1 MGRWTKNANA
11 PQKKMII
18 STELFEQSER
28 RLGIEDKAENF
39 TSTSGYGVP
48 SFVFICDLARS
59 DRKGF
64 FQP

>member
-1 MGRWTKNANA
+1 MGRWTKCQR

-28 RLGIEDKAENF
+28 RLGIEDKAENL
-39 TSTSGYGVP
+39 TSIGGYGMH
-48 SFVFICDLARS
+48 SFVFICDFARS